1 MIDRRVWGEE
11 EIRDCSGVKYLKRH
25 GGWRS
30 FVYIVFCSCFFICN
44 NSMHTFLRYNR
55 LFICE
60 RDMNL
65 DDRTRK
71 FGASRLIDTVFLR
84 ADILSTS

>member
-25 GGWRS
+25 GGWR
-30 FVYIVFCSCFFICN
+30 YFCIYCFLFLFFFISN
-44 NSMHTFLRYNR
+44 NSMHTFLMQKAFY
-55 LFICE
+55 CE

-65 DDRTRK
+65 DDKTRK
-71 FGASRLIDTVFLR
+71 FGASRLMDTVFLR